1 MIEQTVAGA
10 KAALATFVN
19 PEKRAF
25 FPTFFKSGPGQ
36 YGEGDEFLGVTVP
49 NVRTVAKEF
58 AGLTEAEIYE
68 LMNSSIHE
76 HRLMG
81 LIMLVAKWNKTQ
93 RKTGASAQSADA
105 QQEFFD
111 FYLRLVYEGRVN
123 NWDLVDTSAPYFGM
137 FLIGKPDAMELLESL
152 ARSEKLW
159 ERRVSIM
166 LTFASIRASKLGVGS
181 AGLTPADFEPTIRIS
196 EILLHDKHDLIHK
209 AVGWMLREVGNRDLA
224 ELRNF
229 LSRYAAEMPR
239 TMLRYAIEKLDAD
252 ERKKWLGMAAQ
263 AGAGVGLVNT
273 TAN

>member
-19 PEKRAF
+19 PEKQAF
-25 FPTFFKSGPGQ
+25 FPKFFKAGPGQ
-36 YGEGDEFLGVTVP
+36 YGEGDVFLGVTVP
-49 NVRTVAKEF
+49 NVRAVAKQF

-68 LMNSSIHE
+68 LMNSAIHE
-76 HRLMG
+76 HRLLG
-81 LIMLVAKWNKTQ
+81 LIMLVAKWKRATSGKTKSMQ
-93 RKTGASAQSADA
+93 A
-105 QQEFFD
+105 QQELFD

-123 NWDLVDTSAPYFGM
+123 NWDLVDQSAPYFGM
-137 FLIGKPDAMELLESL
+137 YLVGKPDAFELLESL

-159 ERRVSIM
+159 ERRVAIM
-166 LTFASIRASKLGVGS
+166 FTFASTRAAVLKIG
-181 AGLTPADFEPTIRIS
+181 PADFAPTIHIS

-209 AVGWMLREVGNRDLA
+209 AVGWMLREVGNRDLT

-252 ERKKWLGMAAQ
+252 ERKEWLGMAALKSR
-263 AGAGVGLVNT
+263 A
-273 TAN
+273 

>member
-25 FPTFFKSGPGQ
+25 FPQFFKSGPGQ

-49 NVRTVAKEF
+49 NVRLVAKQF

-68 LMNSSIHE
+68 LMHSPIHE

-93 RKTGASAQSADA
+93 RKTGPSAQSADA
-105 QQEFFD
+105 QQELFD

-166 LTFASIRASKLGVGS
+166 FTFASIRATKLGHES
-181 AGLTPADFEPTIRIS
+181 ADFAPTIEIS

-252 ERKKWLGMAAQ
+252 ERKKWLAAK
-263 AGAGVGLVNT
+263 T
-273 TAN
+273 S

>member
-19 PEKRAF
+19 PEKQAF
-25 FPTFFKSGPGQ
+25 FPKFFKAGPGQ
-36 YGEGDEFLGVTVP
+36 YGEGDIFLGVTVP
-49 NVRTVAKEF
+49 NVRAVAKQF

-68 LMNSSIHE
+68 LIQSPIHE
-76 HRLMG
+76 HRLLA
-81 LIMLVAKWNKTQ
+81 LIMLVAKWKKAKT
-93 RKTGASAQSADA
+93 AAA
-105 QQEFFD
+105 QQELFD

-137 FLIGKPDAMELLESL
+137 FLIGKPDSLQLLESL
-152 ARSEKLW
+152 ARSESLW

-166 LTFASIRASKLGVGS
+166 FTFASIRASKLGV
-181 AGLTPADFEPTIRIS
+181 AADDFAPTIHIA
-196 EILLHDKHDLIHK
+196 EMLLHDKHDLIHK

-239 TMLRYAIEKLDAD
+239 TMLRYAIEKLDAE
-252 ERKKWLGMAAQ
+252 ERKKWLGMAAK
-263 AGAGVGLVNT
+263 AEN
-273 TAN
+273 N

>member
-1 MIEQTVAGA
+1 MIEQTVAEA

-25 FPTFFKSGPGQ
+25 FPKFFKSGPGQ

-49 NVRTVAKEF
+49 NVRAVAKQY

-76 HRLMG
+76 HRLLG
-81 LIMLVAKWNKTQ
+81 LIMLVAKWNKAQ
-93 RKTGASAQSADA
+93 RKTGPSAQSAEA
-105 QQEFFD
+105 QQELFD

-137 FLIGKPDAMELLESL
+137 YLIGKPDAMELLESL

-166 LTFASIRASKLGVGS
+166 FSFASIRASKLGKG
-181 AGLTPADFEPTIRIS
+181 PADFAPTIHIA

-239 TMLRYAIEKLDAD
+239 TMLRYAIEKLDAE
-252 ERKKWLGMAAQ
+252 ERKTWLGAA
-263 AGAGVGLVNT
+263 AKAA
-273 TAN
+273 AN

>member
-19 PEKRAF
+19 PEKAAH
-25 FPTFFKSGPGQ
+25 FPKFFKAGPGQ

-49 NVRTVAKEF
+49 NVRIVAKQFE
-58 AGLTEAEIYE
+58 GLTEAEIYE
-68 LMNSSIHE
+68 LMHSSIHE

-81 LIMLVAKWNKTQ
+81 LIMLVAKWKKAKTA
-93 RKTGASAQSADA
+93 GA
-105 QQEFFD
+105 QQELFD

-166 LTFASIRASKLGVGS
+166 FTFASIRASKLGRG
-181 AGLTPADFEPTIRIS
+181 PADFAPTIQIS

-263 AGAGVGLVNT
+263 APGN
-273 TAN
+273 

>member
-10 KAALATFVN
+10 KAALATYVN

-25 FPTFFKSGPGQ
+25 FPKFFKSGPGQ

-49 NVRTVAKEF
+49 NVRTVAKQF

-76 HRLMG
+76 HRLLG
-81 LIMLVAKWNKTQ
+81 LIMLVAKWK
-93 RKTGASAQSADA
+93 KAKSAAA
-105 QQEFFD
+105 QQELFD

-137 FLIGKPDAMELLESL
+137 FLVGKPDAMELLESL
-152 ARSEKLW
+152 ARSNQLW

-166 LTFASIRASKLGVGS
+166 LTFASTRAAVLKIG
-181 AGLTPADFEPTIRIS
+181 PADFAPTMQIAQ
-196 EILLHDKHDLIHK
+196 ILLHDEHDLIHK
-209 AVGWMLREVGNRDLA
+209 AVGWMLREVGNRDLG

-252 ERKKWLGMAAQ
+252 ERKHWLGMATQ

-273 TAN
+273 NAN

>member
-19 PEKRAF
+19 PEKAAH
-25 FPTFFKSGPGQ
+25 FPKFFKAGPGQ
-36 YGEGDEFLGVTVP
+36 YGEGDVFLGVTVP
-49 NVRTVAKEF
+49 NVREVAGQF
-58 AGLTEAEIYE
+58 AALTEAEIYE

-81 LIMLVAKWNKTQ
+81 LIMLVAKWK
-93 RKTGASAQSADA
+93 KAQSKKTSAPSA
-105 QQEFFD
+105 QQELFD

-137 FLIGKPDAMELLESL
+137 FLIGKPDAMELLQSL
-152 ARSEKLW
+152 ASSENLW
-159 ERRVSIM
+159 ERRVSI
-166 LTFASIRASKLGVGS
+166 LFTFASIRASKLGVG
-181 AGLTPADFEPTIRIS
+181 APADDFAPTIQIA

-252 ERKKWLGMAAQ
+252 ERTKWLGMAAQ
-263 AGAGVGLVNT
+263 AAGN
-273 TAN
+273 

>member
-25 FPTFFKSGPGQ
+25 FPQFFKSGPGQ

-49 NVRTVAKEF
+49 NVRLVAKQF

-81 LIMLVAKWNKTQ
+81 LIMLVAKWNKAQ
-93 RKTGASAQSADA
+93 SKKTSAPSAQH
-105 QQEFFD
+105 ELFD
-111 FYLRLVYEGRVN
+111 LYLRLVYEGRVN

-159 ERRVSIM
+159 ERRVAIM
-166 LTFASIRASKLGVGS
+166 FTFASIRASKIGLG
-181 AGLTPADFEPTIRIS
+181 PADFEPTIQIA
-196 EILLHDKHDLIHK
+196 EILLRDKHDLIHK

-239 TMLRYAIEKLDAD
+239 TMLRYAIEKLDAE
-252 ERKKWLGMAAQ
+252 ERKKWLGMASLA
-263 AGAGVGLVNT
+263 A
-273 TAN
+273 AN

>member
-10 KAALATFVN
+10 KEALATFVN

-81 LIMLVAKWNKTQ
+81 LIMLVAKWKRAKTA
-93 RKTGASAQSADA
+93 GA
-105 QQEFFD
+105 QQELFD

-181 AGLTPADFEPTIRIS
+181 AGLTRADFEPTIRIS

-252 ERKKWLGMAAQ
+252 ERKKWLGMA
-263 AGAGVGLVNT
+263 GAAPRASNPAT
-273 TAN
+273 NAK

>member
-25 FPTFFKSGPGQ
+25 FPQFFKSGPGQ

-49 NVRTVAKEF
+49 NLRLVAKQF

-68 LMNSSIHE
+68 LMHSPIHE

-81 LIMLVAKWNKTQ
+81 LIMLVAKWNK
-93 RKTGASAQSADA
+93 AQSKKTSAPSA
-105 QQEFFD
+105 QQELFD
-111 FYLRLVYEGRVN
+111 LYLRLVYEGRVN

-137 FLIGKPDAMELLESL
+137 FLIGKPDSMELLESL
-152 ARSEKLW
+152 ARSDKLW

-166 LTFASIRASKLGVGS
+166 FTFASIRASKLGRG
-181 AGLTPADFEPTIRIS
+181 PADFEPTVKIA

-239 TMLRYAIEKLDAD
+239 TMLRYSIERLDAD
-252 ERKKWLGMAAQ
+252 ERKKWLGAKT
-263 AGAGVGLVNT
+263 G
-273 TAN
+273 

>member
-76 HRLMG
+76 HRLLG

-105 QQEFFD
+105 QQELFD

-166 LTFASIRASKLGVGS
+166 FTFASIRASKLG
-181 AGLTPADFEPTIRIS
+181 AGAIKDDFAPTIRIS

-209 AVGWMLREVGNRDLA
+209 AVGWMLREVGNRDLG

-239 TMLRYAIEKLDAD
+239 TMLRYSIEKLDAE
-252 ERKKWLGMAAQ
+252 ERKEWLGMA
-263 AGAGVGLVNT
+263 GAAPRATNAAT
-273 TAN
+273 KAN

>member
-1 MIEQTVAGA
+1 M
-10 KAALATFVN
+10 
-19 PEKRAF
+19 
-25 FPTFFKSGPGQ
+25 
-36 YGEGDEFLGVTVP
+36 TVP
-49 NVRTVAKEF
+49 NVRAVAKQF

-76 HRLMG
+76 HRLLG
-81 LIMLVAKWNKTQ
+81 LIMLVGKWKKVTKAG
-93 RKTGASAQSADA
+93 RGRSTAEIAAQQSA
-105 QQEFFD
+105 QQELFD

-159 ERRVSIM
+159 ERRVAIM
-166 LTFASIRASKLGVGS
+166 FTFSSIRAAVLKIG
-181 AGLTPADFEPTIRIS
+181 PADFTPTIRIA

-209 AVGWMLREVGNRDLA
+209 SVGWMLREVGNRDLA

-239 TMLRYAIEKLDAD
+239 TMLRYAIEKLDPA
-252 ERKKWLGMAAQ
+252 ERKVWLGMAAQ
-263 AGAGVGLVNT
+263 AASN
-273 TAN
+273 

>member
-25 FPTFFKSGPGQ
+25 FPQFFKSGPGQ

-49 NVRTVAKEF
+49 NVRLVAKQF

-68 LMNSSIHE
+68 LMHSPIHE

-81 LIMLVAKWNKTQ
+81 LIMLVARWNKS
-93 RKTGASAQSADA
+93 KTAAA
-105 QQEFFD
+105 QQELFD

-123 NWDLVDTSAPYFGM
+123 NWDLVDTSAPYLGM

-166 LTFASIRASKLGVGS
+166 FTFASIRASKLGRG
-181 AGLTPADFEPTIRIS
+181 PADFEPTIKIA

-239 TMLRYAIEKLDAD
+239 TMLRYSIEKLDAD
-252 ERKKWLGMAAQ
+252 ERKKWLAAK
-263 AGAGVGLVNT
+263 T
-273 TAN
+273 S

>member
-25 FPTFFKSGPGQ
+25 FPKFFKSGPGQ

-49 NVRTVAKEF
+49 NVRTVAGKF
-58 AGLTEAEIYE
+58 AGLTEAEVYE
-68 LMNSSIHE
+68 LMHSPIHE
-76 HRLMG
+76 HRLLG
-81 LIMLVAKWNKTQ
+81 LIILVGKWKTATKAG
-93 RKTGASAQSADA
+93 RGLSEAELDA
-105 QQEFFD
+105 REAGQQELFD

-137 FLIGKPDAMELLESL
+137 YLVGKPDSMELLESL

-166 LTFASIRASKLGVGS
+166 FTFASIRAAVLKIG
-181 AGLTPADFEPTIRIS
+181 PADFSPTIRIA
-196 EILLHDKHDLIHK
+196 EILLHDEHDLIHK
-209 AVGWMLREVGNRDLA
+209 AVGWMLREVGNRDVG

-252 ERKKWLGMAAQ
+252 ERKVWLAAKR
-263 AGAGVGLVNT
+263 
-273 TAN
+273 

>member
-49 NVRTVAKEF
+49 NVRIVAKQF

-93 RKTGASAQSADA
+93 RKTGASAQSANA
-105 QQEFFD
+105 QQELFD

-152 ARSEKLW
+152 APMGYSLATDVAEWLVKQGVPFRDAHEITGELVKFCEQHNLQLEEPTDSQL
-159 ERRVSIM
+159 
-166 LTFASIRASKLGVGS
+166 ASISS
-181 AGLTPADFEPTIRIS
+181 HLTPA
-196 EILLHDKHDLIHK
+196 
-209 AVGWMLREVGNRDLA
+209 VREVIDIRRAIAARD
-224 ELRNF
+224 
-229 LSRYAAEMPR
+229 
-239 TMLRYAIEKLDAD
+239 
-252 ERKKWLGMAAQ
+252 
-263 AGAGVGLVNT
+263 GAGGTSLTQVDKQLETLSTLLAGEK
-273 TAN
+273 

>member
-1 MIEQTVAGA
+1 MIEQTVAEA

-25 FPTFFKSGPGQ
+25 FPKFFKSGPGQ

-49 NVRTVAKEF
+49 NVRAVAKQY

-68 LMNSSIHE
+68 LIQSPIHE
-76 HRLMG
+76 HRLLA
-81 LIMLVAKWNKTQ
+81 LIMLVAKWNKAQ
-93 RKTGASAQSADA
+93 RKTGPSAQSAEA
-105 QQEFFD
+105 QQELFD

-137 FLIGKPDAMELLESL
+137 YLIGKPDAMELLESL

-159 ERRVSIM
+159 ERRVAIM
-166 LTFASIRASKLGVGS
+166 LTFASIRASKLGKG
-181 AGLTPADFEPTIRIS
+181 PADFAPTIHIA

-252 ERKKWLGMAAQ
+252 ERKRWLAKASEFSNSSHKSVS
-263 AGAGVGLVNT
+263 AI
-273 TAN
+273 